1 MEEVAIRSA
10 IPIAAG
16 QRQTAAA
23 FVGDTLGMSAALR
36 GVHRQLAK
44 TALEARLGTFI
55 SAEGVKSQTVAEY
68 QRGLRFG
75 R

>member
-23 FVGDTLGMSAALR
+23 FVGDTLGMSAAFAWSPSRYARKLAPLTLSLAGR
-36 GVHRQLAK
+36 GKPDDLS
-44 TALEARLGTFI
+44 TD
-55 SAEGVKSQTVAEY
+55 
-68 QRGLRFG
+68 
-75 R
+75 